1 MRTSTSPSTT
11 SKESAWL
18 TFTVLG
24 AFVVWAMLVLAF
36 VALATCSLGPDQSPI
51 EKVGQIGDSFGI
63 FNALASSLAA
73 IFAASAYFFQ
83 RRQFQDE
90 IRQLQTQRFEEMIIM
105 SSEHLPSFRIS
116 VDLIS
121 RKVAHP
127 ETPVS
132 KFTIEQLLANTPV
145 HNLVVKS
152 PLIKFDKGENDNLA
166 IWENRGLFPG
176 VELSLEIKFH
186 TKGNL
191 NEFLEAGKVHLSLEY
206 TLKNGVRVTE
216 HFHFGP
222 GSRLLYSDRR
232 AQIGSI
238 ERSLS
243 TAEFN
248 KSKVA

>member
-1 MRTSTSPSTT
+1 MSTPTSPSAT
-11 SKESAWL
+11 SKESTWL
-18 TFTVLG
+18 KFTVLG
-24 AFVVWAMLVLAF
+24 AFVVWALLVLSFAA
-36 VALATCSLGPDQSPI
+36 VATCSLGPDQSPI

-90 IRQLQTQRFEEMIIM
+90 IRQLQTQRFEEMVIM

-116 VDLIS
+116 VDLLMRRIGY
-121 RKVAHP
+121 P
-127 ETPVS
+127 EVPVCT
-132 KFTIEQLLANTPV
+132 FRIEQLLANTPV
-145 HNLVVKS
+145 HNLVVTS

-166 IWENRGLFPG
+166 IRENRGLFPG
-176 VELSLEIKFH
+176 VEPTLEIRFH
-186 TKGNL
+186 TNGNL
-191 NEFLEAGKVHLSLEY
+191 DELLGAGKVHLSLQY

-222 GSRLLYSDRR
+222 GSRLLYSERM

-238 ERSLS
+238 ERFLS
-243 TAEFN
+243 TAEIN